1 MTSEKE
7 KQEVKYGC
15 INGFAA
21 RRDRGIV
28 SEEEHVSTC
37 CWVHNDISYL
47 TNLAFVV
54 QSHEYENS
62 DIFNIAKNAVCLAVT
77 YWSNAKRKKE
87 KEKRKKKRKTNPN
100 IIRNNLK
107 KASLAFCN
115 YCVWLYSVNSSQAK
129 HFFFS
134 SYCLDGSKIL
144 RVRAIPGVLPN
155 WKVALGFS
163 SFGCR
168 CRRPRGRR
176 QLKQPQPAQQQGH
189 HLKMVHFLSEMISV
203 SIIPRRLAWKLF
215 TNYCGITLLK
225 SFKTC
230 RQVFMSSTQLQK
242 GWFPWR
248 QG

>member
-1 MTSEKE
+1 MTSKKE

-77 YWSNAKRKKE
+77 YWSKAKRKKE
-87 KEKRKKKRKTNPN
+87 KEKEKGKKERKTNPN

-107 KASLAFCN
+107 KSLFSLLQLLCMT
-115 YCVWLYSVNSSQAK
+115 VFSQFIPSQAFL
-129 HFFFS
+129 FF
-134 SYCLDGSKIL
+134 
-144 RVRAIPGVLPN
+144 VL
-155 WKVALGFS
+155 
-163 SFGCR
+163 
-168 CRRPRGRR
+168 
-176 QLKQPQPAQQQGH
+176 
-189 HLKMVHFLSEMISV
+189 LS
-203 SIIPRRLAWKLF
+203 W
-215 TNYCGITLLK
+215 
-225 SFKTC
+225 
-230 RQVFMSSTQLQK
+230 
-242 GWFPWR
+242 WFENLTS
-248 QG
+248 